1 MRRIRF
7 ALTCLTILLSGCNEV
22 LKETSSDKDQ
32 GMVSIGLTSETDNR
46 VRTKTSEEDID
57 SHLGEFTLEIFNSKG
72 IRLYRNQFAAAA
84 ETAIPLNSG
93 DYTLTAQYGNPLN
106 AGFDNALYYKAEQ
119 SFTVRPQTHERID
132 AVAKMAKVKIA
143 VEYVNLLLLDESEY
157 YTDIEYGTSGDAVRF
172 SKTETRAAYFPAGRI
187 TPVFHYNLNGDWKVY
202 RAQPMNGNPNDFITF
217 KIDLDPNVN
226 PDEGQASI
234 SVTIDTQT
242 ETIEKD
248 LEIEYI
254 EFTGIP
260 PKFDIISDSPGNTE
274 LRVYPG
280 ERAAS
285 HKARVDALVPDRVER
300 CLLQIESEY
309 LTSLGVPAEVDL
321 ADIDDT
327 SRELLW
333 EYGIRWFKEMKGR
346 RLTFVDLEGYADH
359 IATMHYDP
367 DRPKNANF
375 KIIVEDMNNQRAETS
390 FARFIEV
397 KPEFKLNAA
406 MPNVYAT
413 KVCEITATLKRQT
426 GNPAALILDYRSD
439 TDPAFSDWK
448 RAEMR
453 HDDNLDTDTE
463 NINLYTDMTGLKPNT
478 KYRMRLRYRNNDKLV
493 KYFDFTT
500 EEAAQVGNA
509 GFEDWSMDKVKDIIP
524 RYFPYF
530 SDAQEK
536 WWDCNSTE
544 TTSKHSSWFNPTPY
558 TCFPTVWY
566 TEEGRNGKAAVITAV
581 ATFGTNT
588 AIQAFGATPGE
599 LFIGTYGGNR
609 KHNFTS
615 RPSAVKFWY
624 KYAPEGNDTWQAL
637 VQIMN
642 GSTVI
647 GEGRLTNS
655 AQVSSWTEGTVNI
668 TYSNTKLKAT
678 GIYIQFLQS
687 TSSSPNI
694 QKKKTLRVPDGEF
707 TLHAGSQLTVDDVE
721 LIY

>member
-46 VRTKTSEEDID
+46 VRTKASEEDID

-72 IRLYRNQFAAAA
+72 IRLYRDQFAAAA

-202 RAQPMNGNPNDFITF
+202 RAQPMIGNPNDFITF

-260 PKFDIISDSPGNTE
+260 PTFDIISDSPGNTE

-375 KIIVEDMNNQRAETS
+375 KIIVEDMNNQRTETS

-397 KPEFKLNAA
+397 KPEFKLNAET
-406 MPNVYAT
+406 PNVYAT

-426 GNPAALILDYRSD
+426 GNPAGLILDYRSD
-439 TDPAFSDWK
+439 ADPAFSDWR
-448 RAEMR
+448 RAEAR
-453 HDDNLDTDTE
+453 HDEDLDTDTE

-493 KYFDFTT
+493 QYFDFTT
-500 EEAAQVGNA
+500 EETAQVGNA
-509 GFEDWSMDKVKDIIP
+509 GFEDWSEESFRSKTIWCP
-524 RYFPYF
+524 WTNS
-530 SDAQEK
+530 SDK
-536 WWDCNSTE
+536 WWDSNGKQTADENSTS
-544 TTSKHSSWFNPTPY
+544 TFRA
-558 TCFPTVWY
+558 FPTVWY
-566 TEEGRNGKAAVITAV
+566 TEGRNGGYAASITAISHGV
-581 ATFGTNT
+581 LNSGIVGPYYNKT
-588 AIQAFGATPGE
+588 QGE
-599 LFIGTYGGNR
+599 LFVGTYGGNR
-609 KHNFTS
+609 KHDFAS
-615 RPSAVKFWY
+615 RPSAMRFWY
-624 KYAPEGNDTWQAL
+624 KYSPYQTDTWQAL

-642 GSTVI
+642 GTTVI
-647 GEGRLTNS
+647 GEGRIRNS
-655 AQVSSWTEGTVNI
+655 SQISSWTECTVNI
-668 TYSNTKLKAT
+668 EYSNTRLKAT

-687 TSSSPNI
+687 TNSSPDVRFVNVDTPQGNVKI
-694 QKKKTLRVPDGEF
+694 AG
-707 TLHAGSQLTVDDVE
+707 GSQLIVDDVE

>member
-544 TTSKHSSWFNPTPY
+544 TTSKHASWFNPTPY

-588 AIQAFGATPGE
+588 AVQAFGATPGE

>member
-143 VEYVNLLLLDESEY
+143 VEYVNLPDESEY

-588 AIQAFGATPGE
+588 AVQAFGATPGE

>member
-544 TTSKHSSWFNPTPY
+544 TTSKHLSWFNPTPY

-588 AIQAFGATPGE
+588 AVQAFGATPGE

>member
-588 AIQAFGATPGE
+588 AVQAFGATPGE

-687 TSSSPNI
+687 TSSSPKI